1 MSYIVY
7 HPGTGTFLDCNE
19 SFLMHT
25 DDLPPD
31 FDDWEEFAQNM
42 GELPGVAM
50 NVIIIKSNSWDMYHE
65 N

>member
-31 FDDWEEFAQNM
+31 FDDWEEFAQNST
-42 GELPGVAM
+42 EFLVPM